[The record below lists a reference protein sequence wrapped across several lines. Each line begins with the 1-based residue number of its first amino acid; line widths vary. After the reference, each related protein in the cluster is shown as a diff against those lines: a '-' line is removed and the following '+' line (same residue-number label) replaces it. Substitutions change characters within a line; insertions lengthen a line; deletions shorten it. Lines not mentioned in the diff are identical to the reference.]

1 MVGFRACNDLLKR
14 FVNDRGGNFAL
25 MTALLAVPLT
35 ISAGV
40 AVDLSSAYVQ
50 RTDLQ
55 EIADGAALAGG
66 KVFDGTNLAAAQ
78 AEAVNFITAY
88 STTTPANLSYTMTGT
103 SDRVFK
109 VTLNG
114 AVPTSLMKL
123 GNVNSVNVGVSS
135 QATAPA
141 KPTVVTLTPTQAQGW
156 YYKVVT
162 VRVVRPGATAETIL
176 GTVTYQPT
184 THNNSGQGTMTVTP
198 TGTITLG
205 NYTKLVLQMDIKD
218 DGCGLKK
225 VANVGSDN
233 SVSCNDT
240 SASSSNKYD
249 LTLRTDDP
257 STSNY
262 LFVNGTQLPKGVIIP
277 IENYF
282 GCQAPQKHAWEDGG
296 GWATQDIFY
305 TISSTC
311 LSADGDAVRLTQ

>member
-1 MVGFRACNDLLKR
+1 MVDLNACSRLLQR
-14 FVNDRGGNFAL
+14 LVNDRSGNFAI

-40 AVDLSSAYVQ
+40 AVDFSSAYMQ
-50 RTDLQ
+50 RTNLQ

-78 AEAVNFITAY
+78 AEAVKFITAY
-88 STTTPANLSYTMTGT
+88 ANTTPANLTYTLTGT
-103 SDRVFK
+103 TDRVFK

-114 AVPTSLMKL
+114 AVPTSLLKI
-123 GNVNSVNVGVSS
+123 GNVNSVNVGVAS

-141 KPTVVTLTPTQAQGW
+141 KPTIVTLTPTQAQGW
-156 YYKVVT
+156 YYKIVT

-198 TGTITLG
+198 SGSITLG
-205 NYTKLVLQMDIKD
+205 DYTKLVLQMDIKN
-218 DGCGLKK
+218 DGCPLKM
-225 VANVGSDN
+225 VA
-233 SVSCNDT
+233 SVSNNNAVSCSST
-240 SASSSNKYD
+240 SQSSSTKFD

-257 STSNY
+257 TTSNY
-262 LFVNGTQLPKGVIIP
+262 LFVNGQQLPKGVIIP